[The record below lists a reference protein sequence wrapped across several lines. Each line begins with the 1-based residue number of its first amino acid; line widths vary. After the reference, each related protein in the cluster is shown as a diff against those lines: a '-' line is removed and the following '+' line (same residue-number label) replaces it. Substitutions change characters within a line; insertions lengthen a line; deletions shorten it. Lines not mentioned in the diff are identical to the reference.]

1 MYPTKPSK
9 EHRLYVSF
17 GIVSKCKR
25 KSYQENKT
33 INKKLDLCLY
43 SDFCVTSP

>member
-9 EHRLYVSF
+9 EEHGLYVSF

-33 INKKLDLCLY
+33 INY
-43 SDFCVTSP
+43 PDFCVTSP